1 VNTTTE
7 EIKST
12 SRLNWNRLLGINR
25 ADRIRIYTSV
35 FRSADL
41 RDWNYWIELLLAA
54 GIATLGLVLNS
65 PAVIIGAML
74 ISPLMAPIIAAGLAL
89 AAGDIYLAVRSAAN
103 LVLSIGGSIAFSAA
117 LVWALPFHAATPEIL
132 ARTHPSL
139 LDLAVA
145 IFSGL
150 AGTLLL
156 LRGGGGGGV
165 TALPGVAIA
174 VSLMPPLCTV
184 GFGAGA
190 GMVAEIMSGAF
201 LLFLTN
207 LAAIIAS
214 AFFLFLAAR
223 MDAKGVRE
231 QIEAEIHRQ
240 AEGDRIFRL
249 MGRLASAE
257 RLNHIGRLP
266 FRIGLI
272 AVTFVLLGRPLVQ
285 GFLQVKQETV
295 ARTTVAR
302 VLPRLVPPG
311 ALVSSDQNFSPD
323 GISIR
328 LVVTE
333 DVPLQNIKDTE
344 KEIARATGLDTSIQV
359 RRVAQG
365 DEVAQIRE
373 RLSRPV
379 VLAPP
384 PVLVRDIEEIR
395 RDVTSRLDGATAGVW
410 PEEAGELLAKELVL
424 GEDGAVVRLHYRA
437 RQTLPDAAQSVLRNL
452 IRVRMADPKLNVEF
466 VRAAR

>member
-1 VNTTTE
+1 M
-7 EIKST
+7 
-12 SRLNWNRLLGINR
+12 NWNRLIGINR
-25 ADRIRIYTSV
+25 AERIQIYMSV
-35 FRSADL
+35 FKGADL

-54 GIATLGLVLNS
+54 GIATLGLILNS

-74 ISPLMAPIIAAGLAL
+74 ISPLMGPINAAGLAL
-89 AAGDIYLAVRSAAN
+89 AAGDIYLAVRSTAN
-103 LVLSIGGSIAFSAA
+103 LVLSILGSIAFSAA
-117 LVWALPFHAATPEIL
+117 LVWLLPFHAPTPEIL

-174 VSLMPPLCTV
+174 VALMPPLCTV
-184 GFGAGA
+184 GFGVGA
-190 GMVAEIMSGAF
+190 GMLEDVMSGAF

-231 QIEAEIHRQ
+231 QIDEQIREQ
-240 AEGDRIFRL
+240 AASDRLFQFMERFV
-249 MGRLASAE
+249 AKE

-266 FRIGLI
+266 YRIGLI
-272 AVTFVLLGRPLVQ
+272 AVAFLLLGRPLIQ
-285 GFLQVKQETV
+285 GFLQVKDETI

-302 VLPRLVPPG
+302 LVPRMAPAG
-311 ALVSSDQNFSPD
+311 ALVSADEDFTPGN
-323 GISIR
+323 IAIR

-333 DVPLQNIKDTE
+333 DIPPARVAETE
-344 KEIARATGLDTSIQV
+344 KEIARITGLNTSIQV
-359 RRVAQG
+359 RRVANA
-365 DEVAQIRE
+365 EELAQLRD
-373 RLSRPV
+373 RLMRQPAAAE
-379 VLAPP
+379 AP
-384 PVLVRDIEEIR
+384 LVRDLEAIR
-395 RDVTSRLDGATAGVW
+395 NDVAGRLNRAMEGIW
-410 PEEAGELLAKELVL
+410 PEEAGQLQSRELVFR
-424 GEDGAVVRLHYRA
+424 DDAVVVRLTYA
-437 RQTLPDAAQSVLRNL
+437 SRQPLPESSQALLRNL
-452 IRVRMADPKLNVEF
+452 LRVRMADPKLNVEF
-466 VRAAR
+466 VRAPK

>member
-1 VNTTTE
+1 
-7 EIKST
+7 
-12 SRLNWNRLLGINR
+12 LNWNRLFGINR

-35 FRSADL
+35 FRSADP

-74 ISPLMAPIIAAGLAL
+74 ISPLMAPIVAAGLAL
-89 AAGDIYLAVRSAAN
+89 AAGDVYLAVRSAVN
-103 LVLSIGGSIAFSAA
+103 LVLSIAGSIAFSAA
-117 LVWALPFHAATPEIL
+117 VVWALPFHAATPEIL

-150 AGTLLL
+150 AGTLLI

-184 GFGAGA
+184 GFGVGA
-190 GMVAEIMSGAF
+190 GMLTDIMYGAF

-240 AEGDRIFRL
+240 AEGDRLFRL
-249 MGRLASAE
+249 MDRLATAE

-272 AVTFVLLGRPLVQ
+272 AIAFVLLGRPLIQ
-285 GFLQVKQETV
+285 GLQQVKQETI
-295 ARTTVAR
+295 ARTTAAR
-302 VLPRLVPPG
+302 IIPQLIPSG
-311 ALVSSDQNFSPD
+311 ALVSSDEDFSPD
-323 GISIR
+323 GIAIR

-333 DVPLQNIKDTE
+333 DIPPGRVSDAE
-344 KEIARATGLDTSIQV
+344 KEIARITGLDTTIRV
-359 RRVAQG
+359 RRVAHA
-365 DEVAQIRE
+365 DEVAQLRE
-373 RLSRPV
+373 RIARPAAV
-379 VLAPP
+379 IAPS
-384 PVLVRDIEEIR
+384 PVLVRDLEEIR
-395 RDVTSRLDGATAGVW
+395 RDVAGRLDAAIAGAW
-410 PEEAGELLAKELVL
+410 PAEAGELRSKELVFR
-424 GEDGAVVRLHYRA
+424 DNSAAVRLNYRA
-437 RQTLPDAAQSVLRNL
+437 RQALPDAAQAVLRNL
-452 IRVRMADPKLNVEF
+452 IRMRMADPKLDVEF
-466 VRAAR
+466 VRVTK

>member
-1 VNTTTE
+1 
-7 EIKST
+7 
-12 SRLNWNRLLGINR
+12 LNWNRLFGINR
-25 ADRIRIYTSV
+25 ADRIQIYMNV
-35 FRSADL
+35 FKSADP

-89 AAGDIYLAVRSAAN
+89 ASGDIYLAARATVN
-103 LVLSIGGSIAFSAA
+103 LVLSIAGSVAFSAA
-117 LVWALPFHAATPEIL
+117 LVWILPFHSATPEIL

-174 VSLMPPLCTV
+174 VALMPPLCTV
-184 GFGAGA
+184 GFGVGA
-190 GMVAEIMSGAF
+190 GLLREVMSGAF

-223 MDAKGVRE
+223 MDAKGIRE
-231 QIEAEIHRQ
+231 QIDAEIREIGANDPLFHWM
-240 AEGDRIFRL
+240 ERL
-249 MGRLASAE
+249 VSRE

-266 FRIGLI
+266 YRIGLI
-272 AVTFVLLGRPLVQ
+272 AAAFLLLGQPLIK
-285 GFLQVKQETV
+285 GFLQVKDETV
-295 ARTTVAR
+295 ARTTVSR
-302 VLPRLVPPG
+302 VIPRMVPPG
-311 ALVSSDQNFSPD
+311 ALVSAEEDFTPE
-323 GISIR
+323 GILIR

-333 DVPLQNIKDTE
+333 DIPQPRVSDAE
-344 KEIARATGLDTSIQV
+344 KEIARLTGLNTSIQV
-359 RRVAQG
+359 RRVANAEELSQL
-365 DEVAQIRE
+365 RE
-373 RLSRPV
+373 RLLRPQPGAFV
-379 VLAPP
+379 PQPP
-384 PVLVRDIEEIR
+384 ALVRDLEEIR
-395 RDVTSRLDGATAGVW
+395 RDVAGRLERSLQDIW
-410 PEEAGELLAKELVL
+410 PEQGGELKSKELVFR
-424 GEDGAVVRLHYRA
+424 DDIVVVRFTYAA
-437 RQTLPDAAQSVLRNL
+437 RQPMPEAAQTVIRNVL
-452 IRVRMADPKLNVEF
+452 RVRMADPKLQVEF
-466 VRAAR
+466 VRTAR

>member
-1 VNTTTE
+1 MNTTAE
-7 EIKST
+7 EKST

-25 ADRIRIYTSV
+25 ADRIRIYMSV
-35 FRSADL
+35 FQSADP

-74 ISPLMAPIIAAGLAL
+74 ISPLMAPIVAAGLAL
-89 AAGDIYLAVRSAAN
+89 ASGDVYLAVRSAVN
-103 LVLSIGGSIAFSAA
+103 LVLSIAGSIAFSAA
-117 LVWALPFHAATPEIL
+117 LVWALPFHAPTAEIL

-150 AGTLLL
+150 AGTLLI

-184 GFGAGA
+184 GFGVGA
-190 GMVAEIMSGAF
+190 GMLADIMSGAF

-231 QIEAEIHRQ
+231 QLETEIHRQ
-240 AEGDRIFRL
+240 AEGDRLFRL
-249 MGRLASAE
+249 MDRLASAE

-272 AVTFVLLGRPLVQ
+272 AIAFVLLGRPLIQ

-295 ARTTVAR
+295 ARTTVS
-302 VLPRLVPPG
+302 RLVPTLVPAG
-311 ALVSSDQNFSPD
+311 ALVASEEDFSPE

-333 DVPLQNIKDTE
+333 EIPPERISDTE
-344 KEIARATGLDTSIQV
+344 KEIARITGLDTAIRV
-359 RRVAQG
+359 RRVAHA
-365 DEVAQIRE
+365 DELAQLRE
-373 RLSRPV
+373 RIARPV
-379 VLAPP
+379 TAIAPA
-384 PVLVRDIEEIR
+384 PVLVRDLEEIR
-395 RDVTSRLDGATAGVW
+395 RDLASRLDAAIAGVW
-410 PEEAGELLAKELVL
+410 PVEAGELRSKEVVFR
-424 GEDGAVVRLHYRA
+424 EESVVVRLNYRA

-452 IRVRMADPKLNVEF
+452 LRMRMADPKLDVEF
-466 VRAAR
+466 VRAAK